1 MDKLAVCSLLWNDQ
15 LKISIAEH
23 EIFVSCLNFWVNRR
37 NIVLC
42 NVIFHLA
49 TLCLAMCQIFTTQ
62 VPAEG
67 RQFLWIALI
76 HCLHNNNVIIPS
88 IPPSPSKE
96 FEMIR
101 IVVSNHNSFQVS
113 YSTYL
118 HYMFKCILY
127 YKYVSY
133 PICLPLKSI
142 TFSCE
147 HIFHFWD
154 LVRDAAV
161 CCCQNSQISVARA
174 ETEWFAVCSSLF
186 ADCWAPVC
194 LEMYVNLK
202 NTKTPFLW
210 NENAGKVHKVDEK
223 STFIHQDSGSYN
235 YNNEKISCWK
245 LTA

>member
-1 MDKLAVCSLLWNDQ
+1 MTIRYLRMDKLAVCSLLWNDQ

-23 EIFVSCLNFWVNRR
+23 EIFVSCLNLRVNRR

-49 TLCLAMCQIFTTQ
+49 TLCLAMCQIFATQ

-67 RQFLWIALI
+67 SQFLWIALI

-118 HYMFKCILY
+118 HYIFKC
-127 YKYVSY
+127 
-133 PICLPLKSI
+133 
-142 TFSCE
+142 TFY
-147 HIFHFWD
+147 IINMFH
-154 LVRDAAV
+154 
-161 CCCQNSQISVARA
+161 
-174 ETEWFAVCSSLF
+174 TLF
-186 ADCWAPVC
+186 V
-194 LEMYVNLK
+194 YR
-202 NTKTPFLW
+202 
-210 NENAGKVHKVDEK
+210 
-223 STFIHQDSGSYN
+223 
-235 YNNEKISCWK
+235 
-245 LTA
+245 